1 MASDTLRSL
10 NTFRFPNGTCIAQA
24 QAVGQMSVTLSSPAT
39 AVMTDL
45 TQARAATVHPDTGLA
60 QAEATMV
67 QQGVRMLFVVS
78 HMPCVDGIV
87 TAADVLGDKPAKR
100 MQARQLRR
108 QELCVADVMTPL
120 ADLDMVDL
128 QALQD
133 ATVGDAL
140 ATLARFGRPH
150 LLVVEAATP
159 QGPARIRGVV
169 SHSQIERQLGQLAPI
184 HEVAQTFAEVE
195 QALA

>member
-1 MASDTLRSL
+1 MASDTSRSL
-10 NTFRFPNGTCIAQA
+10 STFRFPNGTCIAQA
-24 QAVGQMSVTLSSPAT
+24 QAVGQMSVTLASPAT

-45 TQARAATVHPDTGLA
+45 TQVRAATVHPDTGLA
-60 QAEATMV
+60 QAEATMI

-87 TAADVLGDKPAKR
+87 TAADVLGDKPAQR

-108 QELCVADVMTPL
+108 HELCVADVMTPL
-120 ADLDMVDL
+120 AELDVVDL
-128 QALQD
+128 QALRG

-140 ATLARFGRPH
+140 GTLARFGRPH

-159 QGPARIRGVV
+159 QEPARIRGVV
-169 SHSQIERQLGQLAPI
+169 SHTQIERQLGQAAPI
-184 HEVAQTFAEVE
+184 HAVAQTFAEVE

>member
-159 QGPARIRGVV
+159 QAPARIRGVV
-169 SHSQIERQLGQLAPI
+169 SHSQIERQLGHAAPI